1 MQCLELSMVADGGN
15 ELETSDA
22 KGFFPL
28 VLEGGSAVA
37 GGCTELIPL
46 KTIFQ
51 ATDTRPNHVALPCGS
66 RRSRR
71 SRRPCQETLDARGT
85 AALASAAA
93 WVQSFHVRL
102 ATGPSRQ
109 EIDRLI

>member
-1 MQCLELSMVADGGN
+1 MVADGGN

-28 VLEGGSAVA
+28 SLTRGSAVA

-51 ATDTRPNHVALPCGS
+51 ATDTGPNHVALPCGS

-71 SRRPCQETLDARGT
+71 PCQETLDARET
-85 AALASAAA
+85 TALASATA